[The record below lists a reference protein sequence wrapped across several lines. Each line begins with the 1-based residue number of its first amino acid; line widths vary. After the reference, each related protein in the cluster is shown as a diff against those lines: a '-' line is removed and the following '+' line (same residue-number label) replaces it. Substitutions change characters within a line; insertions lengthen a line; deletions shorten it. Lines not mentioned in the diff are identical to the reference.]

1 MLHLNQKH
9 NINEPVSN
17 TDKGE
22 QTATTSTT
30 THVAN
35 ETDNVLLGTAVV
47 EVFGLNGERTYARA
61 LLDSGSTNHFICS
74 ELVNILRLNKHKTN
88 HIVYGIGN
96 SKQNVTATVS
106 LRIKSRVSDYEINTQ
121 LLIVPKITGDLP
133 ARRVS
138 KGKVKL
144 ERITLADPSYN
155 VPQKIDI
162 LIGARHFY
170 DIVGAQQY
178 KPDSNG
184 PVYRESKFGYIISGL
199 TSNDTN
205 IKNTISCYSSNS
217 HENIHENKYESLENV
232 IQQFW
237 RIEDYGQSKPYTR
250 EEQTCEQHFKQNV
263 SRSESGRF
271 VVHLPF
277 RGNVSKLGKSY
288 DIAKRR
294 LFAIERRFIKNPSL
308 KGDYVKFMTE
318 YEKLNHMTQ
327 NMDNEEIEV
336 PGRMCYLAH
345 HCVQNENSL
354 TTKLRVVFDAST
366 KTESGVSLNDV
377 LQKGPSIQEELIHI
391 LARFRTHNFVVTAD
405 IKKMYRQ
412 IQVCEKHRDYQRIL
426 WRENVNDPIKIY
438 RLNTVTYGTVPASY
452 LATACLQRLSEIG
465 QGQYPT
471 VAPLIARD
479 FYMDDF
485 ISGAAT
491 KKDAIEIRNAL
502 IKLMSTAKLELGKW
516 ASNDSDII
524 RDSFGNND
532 GLVDFQE
539 TSNELTRILG
549 LYWDSHTDELK
560 YKINE
565 TSVVTPLTKRNI
577 LSDIARIYDPLGLI
591 GPVIVCAKLIMQE
604 LWTEG
609 LSWSEPVSEKISSEW
624 YKYKSELSHLNAIK
638 IPRQITINDKIHSI
652 QIHGF
657 ADASIKAYG
666 CCLYLRCTD
675 MNNKHTVRLIGA
687 KSKVAPLKILSLPR
701 LELCAALLLAK
712 VANKIVPRLRLS
724 ISRTYYWTDSSVTWC
739 WITST
744 SKKWKTFV
752 AHRVGQ
758 IQEIT
763 SPLNW
768 FHISGVDNPADVISR
783 GCCPTQLA
791 SLSVWWNGPSWL
803 SRHENDWPDTM
814 NRSLDCNE
822 ESAETK
828 TNAISALCTTA
839 SDINII
845 NRYSSF
851 GKLLRVVAYCL
862 RFKTNCSRKI
872 NKTGDRCR
880 RIGNLSAD
888 EIKLAKTSLI
898 KVVQRDEFAN
908 EIKSMLNGE
917 AVSSKSKLF
926 RLRPFLD
933 KNNIICVGGRLKHAA
948 SISIFQRNPIVL
960 PSNSNFTKLLLC
972 NEHVTLMHGGPQ
984 AILSSLRM
992 CYWPINGRNLARNIV
1007 NKCVVCFKQKPIIM
1021 QPIMG
1026 DLPKHRVSPGRAF
1039 LRCGVDFAGP
1049 FMVKTSIRRNAP
1061 KVKSYVSVFIC
1072 LATRAIH
1079 LELVSDLS
1087 TDAFIRA
1094 LNRFFDRRGKSIVI
1108 YSDNATNFVGANRKL
1123 KEWYQLFHSDEN
1135 KKRTMDTLSDLGID
1149 WKFIPSPHFGGLWE
1163 AGVKSM
1169 KSLLSKVLGESY
1181 FTYEEL
1187 LTIITRAEACLNS
1200 RPLTLMSSDPSD
1212 MSHLTPGHF
1221 LIGDSLSAI
1230 PEVDETNVPTSY
1242 LSRWRCVSQYSDI
1255 LWRRWSKEYLSQLQE
1270 RSKWAS
1276 ERGVKLKEDSI
1287 VIMRE
1292 ENLPPMKW
1300 RLGRII
1306 NVIPGQDGV
1315 IRVADVK
1322 TANGTFRRAV
1332 RQLCPL
1338 PFVGN
1343 CNL

>member
-1 MLHLNQKH
+1 MLHLNQKP
-9 NINEPVSN
+9 NINEQVVN

-22 QTATTSTT
+22 QMATTSTT
-30 THVAN
+30 AHVAN

-47 EVFGLNGERTYARA
+47 EVFGLNGEKTYARA
-61 LLDSGSTNHFICS
+61 LLDSGSTNHFICA
-74 ELVNILRLNKHKTN
+74 ELVNSLKLIKNKTN

-121 LLIVPKITGDLP
+121 LLIVPKITGELP
-133 ARRVS
+133 ARSVS
-138 KGKVKL
+138 KSKVKL
-144 ERITLADPSYN
+144 EKITLADPSYN

-178 KPDSNG
+178 KPESNG

-205 IKNTISCYSSNS
+205 IKNTISCYASNS
-217 HENIHENKYESLENV
+217 HENKYESLENV

-237 RIEDYGQSKPYTR
+237 RVEDYGQSKPYTM

-277 RGNVSKLGKSY
+277 RGNVSKLGNSY
-288 DIAKRR
+288 DIAKGR
-294 LFAIERRFIKNPSL
+294 LFAIERRFRKNPSL
-308 KGDYVKFMTE
+308 KKDYVKFMNE

-327 NMDNEEIEV
+327 NMDNEEIEL

-366 KTESGVSLNDV
+366 KTESGFSLNDV

-391 LARFRTHNFVVTAD
+391 LARFRTHNFVLTAD
-405 IKKMYRQ
+405 IKK
-412 IQVCEKHRDYQRIL
+412 
-426 WRENVNDPIKIY
+426 NVPTD
-438 RLNTVTYGTVPASY
+438 TVPASY

-465 QGQYPT
+465 QVQYPT
-471 VAPLIARD
+471 VAPLIAHD

-516 ASNDSDII
+516 ASNDLDII
-524 RDSFGNND
+524 RDGFDNND

-539 TSNELTRILG
+539 TSNDLTRILG

-565 TSVVTPLTKRNI
+565 TSLVTPLTKRNI

-604 LWTEG
+604 LWKEG

-675 MNNKHTVRLIGA
+675 MNNKHKIQLICA

-712 VANKIVPRLRLS
+712 VANKIVPRLKLS
-724 ISRTYYWTDSSVTWC
+724 ISKAYYWTDSSVTWC

-763 SPLNW
+763 SPSNW

-803 SRHENDWPDTM
+803 SRHENEWPDTT

-828 TNAISALCTTA
+828 INEISALCTTA
-839 SDINII
+839 RDINII

-851 GKLLRVVAYCL
+851 GKLIRVVAYCL
-862 RFKTNCSRKI
+862 RFKANCLRKTD
-872 NKTGDRCR
+872 KPGDRCR
-880 RIGNLSAD
+880 LIGNLSAD
-888 EIKLAKTSLI
+888 EIKLAKTALI
-898 KVVQRDEFAN
+898 KVVQRNEFAN

-917 AVSSKSKLF
+917 AISSKSKLF

-933 KNNIICVGGRLKHAA
+933 KNNIIRVGGRLKHAA

-960 PSNSNFTKLLLC
+960 PPNSNFTKLLLC

-984 AILSSLRM
+984 AMLSSVRM
-992 CYWPINGRNLARNIV
+992 SYWPINGRNLARNIV
-1007 NKCVVCFKQKPIIM
+1007 NKCVICFKQKPIIM

-1049 FMVKTSIRRNAP
+1049 FMVKTSTRRNAP

-1094 LNRFFDRRGKSIVI
+1094 LNRFFDRRGKSMVI

-1149 WKFIPSPHFGGLWE
+1149 WKFIPARSPHFGGLWE

-1169 KSLLSKVLGESY
+1169 KSLLSKVLGDSY

-1230 PEVDETNVPTSY
+1230 PEIDDTNVPTNY
-1242 LSRWRCVSQYSDI
+1242 LSRWRRVSQYSDI

-1270 RSKWAS
+1270 RAKWAS
-1276 ERGVKLKEDSI
+1276 EKGVKLKEDSI
-1287 VIMRE
+1287 VLMRD